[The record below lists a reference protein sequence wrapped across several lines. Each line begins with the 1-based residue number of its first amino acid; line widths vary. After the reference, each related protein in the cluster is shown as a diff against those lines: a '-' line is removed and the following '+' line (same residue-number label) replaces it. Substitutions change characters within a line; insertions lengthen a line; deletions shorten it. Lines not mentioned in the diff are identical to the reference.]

1 MKKVILSITLFA
13 AGLFATSTAI
23 QAADAINSNLVAISV
38 QQDDGFTDV
47 KLEELPEAVQAAIN
61 ALAGEY
67 DVKTLKYHAEKQV
80 TKVEAIK
87 KADQSSEVLYFDA
100 EGKQTTWEEAPEQE
114 VKEEVQEPSA
124 EMSSVSQDDGFAD
137 ITFEKLNEKVQVAVR
152 TLSETYELN
161 ALQYNAEKQLTKV
174 VATNKEDK
182 SSKTFYFNNEGEE
195 TTLDSVPA
203 ETETQQEI
211 EDTPLH

>member
-100 EGKQTTWEEAPEQE
+100 EGKQTTWEEVPEQE

-124 EMSSVSQDDGFAD
+124 EMSSVSQDDGFA
-137 ITFEKLNEKVQVAVR
+137 
-152 TLSETYELN
+152 
-161 ALQYNAEKQLTKV
+161 
-174 VATNKEDK
+174 
-182 SSKTFYFNNEGEE
+182 
-195 TTLDSVPA
+195 
-203 ETETQQEI
+203 
-211 EDTPLH
+211 